1 MSSAPKMKL
10 LTQKTKIGD
19 FKFKIAIRQLIKP
32 FIIKFLAFLREAKSF
47 DSLSCKDETIEFMFF
62 SLLMNKF

>member
-1 MSSAPKMKL
+1 MSSAPKLKL

-32 FIIKFLAFLREAKSF
+32 FIFKFLVFFNRAKSF
-47 DSLSCKDETIEFMFF
+47 GNLFCNNKMINSSFF
-62 SLLMNKF
+62 AIDV